1 MLSWSESDVHFKPD
15 YRLAIAFE
23 QQISDAEFEVE
34 ISRLIE
40 RAYDRDVA
48 MKVRYRE
55 ARAKLAEG
63 DHYILVMIDRALG
76 LRVSGTRLR
85 NTLGETSWASC
96 SCSLTA
102 RGGCNSASRR
112 SARRFRTELKQL

>member
-1 MLSWSESDVHFKPD
+1 
-15 YRLAIAFE
+15 
-23 QQISDAEFEVE
+23 
-34 ISRLIE
+34 
-40 RAYDRDVA
+40 

-85 NTLGETSWASC
+85 NTLRETSWASC

-102 RGGCNSASRR
+102 
-112 SARRFRTELKQL
+112 